1 MENADKLDQFGQ
13 AFVASHNESD
23 PLPDTIDA
31 GEETGPDVRGGGEPV
46 LRSQVIDALKE
57 VYDPEIPVNIYDL
70 GLIYRIEIDEANH
83 VEVEMTLTSPNCPV
97 AESLPGWVENA
108 AKGVT
113 GITGVEVDLVFD
125 PPWDQ
130 ERMTE
135 AARLELGMF

>member
-13 AFVASHNESD
+13 AFVASHNE
-23 PLPDTIDA
+23 PDRLADTFVV
-31 GEETGPDVRGGGEPV
+31 GREERPDVRGGGEPV
-46 LRSQVIDALKE
+46 LRGQVIDALKE

-70 GLIYRIEIDEANH
+70 GLIYRIDIDESNH
-83 VEVEMTLTSPNCPV
+83 VELEMTLTSPNCPV